1 MSAIIESSSLA
12 VKTVW
17 GVRNHSEAEDRELE
31 RLRAS
36 NPLTESPLTLSEET
50 VVMPASCERKTAHLA
65 SLRLGLEESP
75 LNAKLHSF
83 TFNVRT
89 ALEVMWEDIS
99 DMEERTERITRQAHL
114 AMLVARVKRT
124 K

>member
-1 MSAIIESSSLA
+1 MSAIIESSVPA

-17 GVRNHSEAEDRELE
+17 DVRNREDEERELQ

-36 NPLTESPLTLSEET
+36 SPLAESPLALSEET
-50 VVMPASCERKTAHLA
+50 ILFPPACSRKTAHLT
-65 SLRLGLEESP
+65 SLKLGLEESP
-75 LNAKLHSF
+75 VNAQLHSF

-114 AMLVARVKRT
+114 AMLVARVKHS

>member
-1 MSAIIESSSLA
+1 MSAIIESSVPA

-17 GVRNHSEAEDRELE
+17 GVRSRDEEEERELE
-31 RLRAS
+31 RLRTS
-36 NPLTESPLTLSEET
+36 NPLAESPLALSEET
-50 VVMPASCERKTAHLA
+50 LLLPSASGRKTAHLTA
-65 SLRLGLEESP
+65 LRLGLEESP
-75 LNAKLHSF
+75 VNAQMHSF

>member
-1 MSAIIESSSLA
+1 MSAIIESSMPP

-17 GVRNHSEAEDRELE
+17 GVRNRDGEEDRELE
-31 RLRAS
+31 RLRAAS
-36 NPLTESPLTLSEET
+36 PLTESPLALSEET
-50 VVMPASCERKTAHLA
+50 VLLPQACGRKTAHLA
-65 SLRLGLEESP
+65 ALNLGLSESP
-75 LNAKLHSF
+75 VNAQLHSF

-114 AMLVARVKRT
+114 AMLVARVKQ